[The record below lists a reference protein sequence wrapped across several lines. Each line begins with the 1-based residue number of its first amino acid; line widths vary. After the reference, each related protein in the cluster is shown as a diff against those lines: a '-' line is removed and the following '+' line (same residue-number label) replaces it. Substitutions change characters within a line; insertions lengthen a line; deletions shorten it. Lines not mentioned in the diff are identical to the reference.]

1 MLSPRLALLALAV
14 ALAALV
20 PVPARPAEIDPFPCP
35 PSLSPAVSFWRDVFT
50 RWDGEQLVFHDA
62 KDLSRIYEIRRLPP
76 PDGTRER
83 ERLREDV
90 KAAWKEAIAA
100 DLLRL
105 AEPDVDYNH
114 LQGRLRRYH
123 FLWGA
128 SRDPAVYR
136 RAAESLRVQRG
147 IRERFLAG
155 VARQARYA
163 DAFRVIFREEG
174 VPEELVHL
182 PHVESSYTWNARSS
196 VGAVGMWQFMSA
208 TARRYMFV
216 NDAVDERLDPFTA
229 ARAAARYLREAHDAL
244 GSWPVAITSY
254 NHGVDGM
261 KNAVR
266 EMGASDMAAIIE
278 GYTGPLF
285 GFSGRNFYPEF
296 LAAMQAADSLLE
308 HPGDLDLDE
317 PVPFATFTL
326 PAFVRAPVLARGLG
340 LSVGELAALNPAITA
355 AASKGERYL
364 PKGFTLKVPAST
376 GPNAGT
382 LFAALPESDRP
393 QTEPQVTHRVRPG
406 ETLGTIAARF
416 GTSVGALKRLNGI
429 TNPNR
434 LRAGALLKLP
444 H

>member
-1 MLSPRLALLALAV
+1 MLSLRPATIALTI

-20 PVPARPAEIDPFPCP
+20 PAPARPAEIDPFPSP
-35 PSLSPAVSFWRDVFT
+35 PSLAPAVTFWRDVFT
-50 RWDGEQLVFHDA
+50 RWDGEQVVFHDA
-62 KDLSRIYEIRRLPP
+62 RDLSRVYEVRRLPP

-83 ERLREDV
+83 ERLREEV
-90 KAAWKEAIAA
+90 KASLKGAIAA

-105 AEPDVDYNH
+105 AEPTVDYDH
-114 LQGRLRRYH
+114 LDGRLRRYH
-123 FLWGA
+123 FLWEG

-155 VARQARYA
+155 VGRQARYV
-163 DAFRVIFREEG
+163 DAFRTIFREEG

-196 VGAVGMWQFMSA
+196 VGAAGMWQFMSA
-208 TARRYMFV
+208 TARRYMIV

-229 ARAAARYLREAHDAL
+229 ARAAAKYLREARDTL

-266 EMGASDMAAIIE
+266 VMGGSDMAAIID

-308 HPGDLDLDE
+308 RPGDLDLDR

-340 LSVGELAALNPAITA
+340 VSVAEMAALNPAISA
-355 AASKGERYL
+355 AASRGERYL
-364 PKGFTLKVPAST
+364 PRGFTLKLPAST

-393 QTEPQVTHRVRPG
+393 PTEPQVTHRVQRG

-416 GTSVGALKRLNGI
+416 GTSVSALKRLNGI